1 MEIHVTAK
9 GFVTC
14 EKDDPE
20 VNICIQQAIQTA
32 IPNLVK
38 GE

>member
-1 MEIHVTAK
+1 MINISAK

-14 EKDDPE
+14 EKDDPA
-20 VNICIQQAIQTA
+20 VNTCIQQAIQAA